1 MDFYKNIDDYDRS
14 QSWSEE
20 DEGEGEPNVNFDY
33 TSTIE
38 GILQKALEKILD
50 EGPENVIRD
59 ILSKKNENILDLETR
74 INNLTMQISMLE
86 ARVQYLESLLLG
98 RNFDPTWDSPYGG
111 GISTTGTSTTS
122 PF

>member
-1 MDFYKNIDDYDRS
+1 MDFYKMDNYDHS

-20 DEGEGEPNVNFDY
+20 DEGEGGYANFDY
-33 TSTIE
+33 SSAIE

-74 INNLTMQISMLE
+74 INNLTMQISLLE

>member
-1 MDFYKNIDDYDRS
+1 MMDFHSTNNG
-14 QSWSEE
+14 QSWSCSEE
-20 DEGEGEPNVNFDY
+20 DKSEFNVNFDY
-33 TSTIE
+33 NSIIE

-111 GISTTGTSTTS
+111 GGISTTGTSTTS